1 MRTSPA
7 RTRLGLFLR
16 VVDVRDQG
24 DAAQRM
30 LLLEIQNKE
39 KDVVSVIVKARSS
52 LQNRGGVSGSK

>member
-16 VVDVRDQG
+16 DVDVRDQG

-52 LQNRGGVSGSK
+52 LQNEVE